1 MRETIK
7 RLVRIS
13 AGYSLVTLI
22 GPLFTIF
29 LTPLYTKVLEPA
41 DYGVVDV
48 TITVGSIII
57 ILMLLGI
64 DQAVNT
70 LYFRIDDD
78 EKRKLFT
85 TGFVSLFFF
94 GAVLVALVMIFARPL
109 GIILF
114 EDPARDNTLRLAALN
129 AFGLSIV
136 TLVGAWLRLRMD
148 LKRVNIL
155 AFTTLFSMIT
165 FSIIFIL
172 ILRYKAMGVIAA
184 NTIANFIAAVVGLVL
199 VANLFSTVSKE
210 WIKPLLKTGLGIVP
224 GTFGFLALA
233 NADRIMLTQY
243 VSPHEL
249 GLYSTAN
256 KLASMCYVLLSIPWS
271 AWWPIALEMGHQPDA
286 PKQYARMLEYFAAAS
301 MFVAL
306 LIGLFAPSILLFFTR
321 TEYVSAAPYVIALLM
336 YVGPIGFAT
345 QFFNIGLFVGKKTH
359 LISFILLAA
368 ALVNITLNLLWDGTY
383 GAWGAAWATVI
394 AGFVQMTLTFFISRR
409 TLFVDYRWLRLSGL
423 LACYLSINLYF
434 LLNPDYSWIGAAFSV
449 TLFCACVFA
458 FGIARVEQV
467 QIAVSAIR
475 RRLLS

>member
-1 MRETIK
+1 
-7 RLVRIS
+7 
-13 AGYSLVTLI
+13 
-22 GPLFTIF
+22 
-29 LTPLYTKVLEPA
+29 
-41 DYGVVDV
+41 
-48 TITVGSIII
+48 
-57 ILMLLGI
+57 
-64 DQAVNT
+64 
-70 LYFRIDDD
+70 
-78 EKRKLFT
+78 
-85 TGFVSLFFF
+85 
-94 GAVLVALVMIFARPL
+94 
-109 GIILF
+109 
-114 EDPARDNTLRLAALN
+114 
-129 AFGLSIV
+129 
-136 TLVGAWLRLRMD
+136 
-148 LKRVNIL
+148 
-155 AFTTLFSMIT
+155 
-165 FSIIFIL
+165 
-172 ILRYKAMGVIAA
+172 
-184 NTIANFIAAVVGLVL
+184 
-199 VANLFSTVSKE
+199 
-210 WIKPLLKTGLGIVP
+210 
-224 GTFGFLALA
+224 
-233 NADRIMLTQY
+233 
-243 VSPHEL
+243 
-249 GLYSTAN
+249 
-256 KLASMCYVLLSIPWS
+256 
-271 AWWPIALEMGHQPDA
+271 
-286 PKQYARMLEYFAAAS
+286 MLEYFAAAS